1 MDKRSIAFNN
11 LHITPYQHINKMAS
25 EDPFTSIKW
34 DREDE
39 SKHRQDLRDQD
50 IPEEGHDGSENE
62 NPSQLALEQ
71 DHPVETSTIA
81 LSEPKASE
89 DEPKESEDP
98 APRDSTA
105 EALALDTSSGPS
117 SPSNTTDLPEAT
129 PQANITSA
137 IPTEDE
143 LKQDELRQQEFSES
157 FEKYTI
163 DLRVSHPISDRDANA
178 KQYIS
183 YLITTTTD
191 HPLVRELSSVKPEKD
206 ALSVTV
212 KIRRRYGDF
221 RFLHNCLVNDF
232 PQSLVPPL
240 PPKLNFK
247 YLTGDTFSTAF
258 VHKRLHSLDTFI
270 RFICQH
276 RYLSQLSV
284 FHYFISDSSEWSTF
298 TKNLSVSKNS
308 APEDAESGGFL
319 GKVVNEDLLTET
331 VMNYF
336 TSSKHKRETNKDI
349 LEISD
354 KLKKLYENL
363 IKLDKIFSK
372 LNRKH
377 SDLKLD
383 YEQFSLQINKLA
395 TIQNVTT
402 QANENLKVDPNMSL
416 NSIPSE
422 NPVFQNNFKV
432 FSDSLL
438 FFSEHWS
445 SLHRYVD
452 ESFLVSLKDC
462 AKYIIRFTEL
472 IELQHNKKIDLQVLQ
487 DYLAK
492 ARTDL
497 ASLGGHTGGNH
508 GPGPTPVMVSQQRGI
523 VNNTTQLI
531 KDTISTSATPHIGST
546 HSDSK
551 KQKLQ
556 QRVNQLESEIKSQTQ
571 LVNHLTNR
579 IINEEYPNWDRFNK
593 RLLKKSM
600 VDLCDQEIDFYK
612 KLVDNWGD
620 VESKLIDRLEELS

>member
-1 MDKRSIAFNN
+1 
-11 LHITPYQHINKMAS
+11 MAS

-34 DREDE
+34 DRDDGN
-39 SKHRQDLRDQD
+39 KAKKDQETGV
-50 IPEEGHDGSENE
+50 IPEEGLPEVPDNE
-62 NPSQLALEQ
+62 EPGQLALESDQ
-71 DHPVETSTIA
+71 PVETSTLA
-81 LSEPKASE
+81 SREPQV
-89 DEPKESEDP
+89 DEEQFQEQNEGGSTLE
-98 APRDSTA
+98 STA
-105 EALALDTSSGPS
+105 EARVMDTTS
-117 SPSNTTDLPEAT
+117 SPSSTPHGCDLPEVADKEE
-129 PQANITSA
+129 PKLPV
-137 IPTEDE
+137 PTEDE
-143 LKQDELRQQEFSES
+143 LRQDELRQQELSEA
-157 FEKYTI
+157 FDKFTI
-163 DLRVSHPISDRDANA
+163 DSSVSHPISDKDASA
-178 KQYIS
+178 KQFIS

-191 HPLVRELSSVKPEKD
+191 HPSVTKLSSVKSDEG
-206 ALSVTV
+206 SETVTV

-221 RFLHNCLVNDF
+221 RFLHNCLINDF

-240 PPKLNFK
+240 PPKSNFK

-258 VHKRLHSLDTFI
+258 VHKRLHSLNTFI

-276 RYLSQLSV
+276 RYLSQSSV
-284 FHYFISDSSEWSTF
+284 FHHFISDSSEWSTF
-298 TKNLSVSKNS
+298 TKNLSVSKNAS
-308 APEDAESGGFL
+308 PEEAEGTGFM

-331 VMNYF
+331 VMNFF

-363 IKLDKIFSK
+363 IKLDKIFGK

-383 YEQFSLQINKLA
+383 YEQFSVQINKLA

-402 QANENLKVDPNMSL
+402 HANENSKVDPNKSL
-416 NSIPSE
+416 NSLSGDI
-422 NPVFQNNFKV
+422 PVFQNNFKV

-487 DYLAK
+487 DYLVK
-492 ARTDL
+492 ARADL
-497 ASLGGHTGGNH
+497 ASLGGAASGGH
-508 GPGPTPVMVSQQRGI
+508 GPAPTPVMVSQQRGL

-551 KQKLQ
+551 RFKLQ
-556 QRVNQLESEIKSQTQ
+556 QRVSQLESEIKSQTQ

-593 RLLKKSM
+593 KLLKKSM
-600 VDLCDQEIDFYK
+600 VELCDQEIDFYK
-612 KLVDNWGD
+612 KLADNWGD
-620 VESKLIDRLEELS
+620 VESKLIMRLEELS

>member
-1 MDKRSIAFNN
+1 
-11 LHITPYQHINKMAS
+11 MAS

-39 SKHRQDLRDQD
+39 NKTKQTQQSLV
-50 IPEEGHDGSENE
+50 IPEEGHDVSDNE
-62 NPSQLALEQ
+62 EPTLLVLEQ
-71 DHPVETSTIA
+71 DKPVETSTIA
-81 LSEPKASE
+81 LKEPKAHEEGDKKPEENS
-89 DEPKESEDP
+89 PL
-98 APRDSTA
+98 ASTF
-105 EALALDTSSGPS
+105 EEHALDATSSPPS
-117 SPSNTTDLPEAT
+117 PNATDMLEAAPKDDMK
-129 PQANITSA
+129 PQV
-137 IPTEDE
+137 PTEDE
-143 LKQDELRQQEFSES
+143 LNEDQLRQQELSET
-157 FEKYTI
+157 FDKYFI
-163 DLRVSHPISDRDANA
+163 ELRVSHPLSDRDANA
-178 KQYIS
+178 KQFIS

-191 HPLVRELSSVKPEKD
+191 HPLVLKLSSVKPEKD
-206 ALSVTV
+206 SLTVKV

-221 RFLHNCLVNDF
+221 RFLHNCLINDF
-232 PQSLVPPL
+232 PQSLIPPL

-284 FHYFISDSSEWSTF
+284 FHYFISDSTEWATF
-298 TKNLSVSKNS
+298 TKNLSVSKNAAS
-308 APEDAESGGFL
+308 EETESGGFL

-363 IKLDKIFSK
+363 VKMDKIFGK

-377 SDLKLD
+377 GDLKLD
-383 YEQFSLQINKLA
+383 YEQFSVQINKLA
-395 TIQNVTT
+395 TIQSVAT
-402 QANENLKVDPNMSL
+402 QSNERSKADPNRSV
-416 NSIPSE
+416 NSVSSE

-445 SLHRYVD
+445 SLHRYID
-452 ESFLVSLKDC
+452 ESFLISLKDC

-487 DYLAK
+487 DYLGK
-492 ARTDL
+492 ARADL
-497 ASLGGHTGGNH
+497 ASLGGQSGGNH
-508 GPGPTPVMVSQQRGI
+508 NPGPTPVMVSQQRGI

-551 KQKLQ
+551 RQKLQ
-556 QRVNQLESEIKSQTQ
+556 QRIVQLEGEIKSQTQ

-579 IINEEYPNWDRFNK
+579 IINEEYPNWDKFNK

-620 VESKLIDRLEELS
+620 VESKLITRLEELS